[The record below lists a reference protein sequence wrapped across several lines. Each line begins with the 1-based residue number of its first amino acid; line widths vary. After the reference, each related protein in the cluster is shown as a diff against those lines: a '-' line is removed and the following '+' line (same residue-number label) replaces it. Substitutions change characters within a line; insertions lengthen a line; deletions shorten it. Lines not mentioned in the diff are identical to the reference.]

1 MFRALPEPVPV
12 VLQVV
17 LVLPEPQPSS
27 CPWGQDTKQ
36 DVPSLLTT
44 GVLPVHVVHVP
55 GVVAVSLFAQ
65 QIFQISLFFALQIF
79 FNIFIFFTA
88 NSLNFKFLYFLHCK

>member
-55 GVVAVSLFAQ
+55 GVVAVAPVN
-65 QIFQISLFFALQIF
+65 A
-79 FNIFIFFTA
+79 
-88 NSLNFKFLYFLHCK
+88 